1 MKKCTS
7 IEEEKGTRY
16 IRKNAYFDIITF
28 TCLLSTKPCLRF
40 QGYNERFPKYL
51 VYKLKFQK
59 MRHGFVDERA
69 LIITTLISSCH
80 WKTLAPFCFLKK
92 RPENAFLTLIV
103 NYRKILQEKNYA
115 IQNNSKLYI

>member
-1 MKKCTS
+1 
-7 IEEEKGTRY
+7 
-16 IRKNAYFDIITF
+16 
-28 TCLLSTKPCLRF
+28 
-40 QGYNERFPKYL
+40 
-51 VYKLKFQK
+51 
-59 MRHGFVDERA
+59 MRHGFVDEKA